1 MPISGLVLTLSDEP
15 SLQQTALS
23 ELALDSRLSLG
34 ELQVNRLPVVA
45 ETDTI
50 RQSTRLVREELL
62 TIPGVIFVDVVMV
75 DFSDIP
81 ETDESVV
88 EPTTQKTHD
97 RPDARSPD

>member
-15 SLQQTALS
+15 SLQQAALS
-23 ELALDSRLSLG
+23 QLALDSRLSLG

-75 DFSDIP
+75 DFSDTP
-81 ETDESVV
+81 ATDESVV
-88 EPTTQKTHD
+88 EPTTHKTHD
-97 RPDARSPD
+97 RPDARPPD